1 MCGSLEGQVTTKG
14 NSEWAGSEG
23 TPKHET
29 SAHPGTM
36 CMCVYASVYSMH
48 PNTSILAWECWG
60 LGKAYTEHGLCPACH
75 WSHWWLGCEPVLVVL
90 PSEVLQ
96 AQVAD
101 VLGSILCGFL
111 FWFSFHFLSLT
122 AISSPLPPLFCQ
134 RLFFFS
140 SIGDLFCSLACQV

>member
-29 SAHPGTM
+29 AAHPGTM

-48 PNTSILAWECWG
+48 PNTSILAWERWG

-75 WSHWWLGCEPVLVVL
+75 WSHWWRGASLSWWFCLLRSYKLRLLMRMWASSVV
-90 PSEVLQ
+90 SF
-96 AQVAD
+96 
-101 VLGSILCGFL
+101 SGFL
-111 FWFSFHFLSLT
+111 SISFPSPPSFPPPPPFILSE
-122 AISSPLPPLFCQ
+122 A
-134 RLFFFS
+134 FFF
-140 SIGDLFCSLACQV
+140 LLLETCFVP